1 MNTTANIVLD
11 VNNSNTATHVYAKQG
26 DSVTREIIITLTD
39 DGKRIF
45 PETGSTAI
53 FRARKPDN
61 TTIFNTATINEDG
74 TITAT
79 LTDQVLAAEGQ
90 VAADVYITDSTGAT
104 VLSTG
109 TFYIDVE
116 KLPFS
121 GEYGSYN
128 EFKVF
133 EGIIEELKE
142 NNGETFMT
150 ELVAGKQNKVLYGSS
165 EPASSLGEAGDI
177 YIKTG
182 TSHDYI
188 VSESIPTAGGSLGYR
203 KWNSGYMEVFG
214 YTSLS
219 NIAITNAWNNN
230 AYYSAE
236 QIIKLPTACQMSLVF
251 QGQISCENGEVWVV
265 PKTIGRTQENIY
277 LASAKSQ
284 TLSSLYIH
292 IYLTGRWTS

>member
-53 FRARKPDN
+53 FRAKKPDN
-61 TTIFNTATINEDG
+61 TTILNTATINEDG
-74 TITAT
+74 TITAA

-90 VAADVYITDSTGAT
+90 VSADVYVTDSTGTT

-165 EPASSLGEAGDI
+165 EPASSLGETGDI

-188 VSESIPTAGGSLGYR
+188 VSESIPTAGGSFGYR
-203 KWNSGYMEVFG
+203 KWNSGYMEIFG
-214 YTSLS
+214 STSIS
-219 NIAITNAWNNN
+219 NVAILVDWNGK
-230 AYYSAE
+230 AYYSAK
-236 QIIKLPTACQMSLVF
+236 QIVKIPTSCQPTAVF
-251 QGQISCENGEVWVV
+251 QCQISTANGGQWLVLNDAYATQVEFYAVSTTSKTV
-265 PKTIGRTQENIY
+265 P
-277 LASAKSQ
+277 
-284 TLSSLYIH
+284 SLYFS
-292 IYLTGRWTS
+292 IYMTGRWK